1 MRYKRRQQRLFLGRD
16 TELLIGT
23 FAGSLARRWHCA
35 YTFLPSFFFFFLLPP
50 SLFFSHSFLLLPFPS
65 GPLLIFLP
73 FVLLSPIFLL
83 VSLLFS
89 FLPLLLSSFLPSAP
103 PHHILNLAPPLLPSL
118 FPLLAPSFSPRLP
131 LPLRRHQDDATF
143 GTHAQSGRRMGDHGE
158 RRGKRERRGGGRRE
172 KRGRAACS

>member
-1 MRYKRRQQRLFLGRD
+1 MCVHLPSFILLLLPPAPFSLLF
-16 TELLIGT
+16 
-23 FAGSLARRWHCA
+23 S
-35 YTFLPSFFFFFLLPP
+35 FLPSP
-50 SLFFSHSFLLLPFPS
+50 SVSLWSSSH
-65 GPLLIFLP
+65 FLP

-103 PHHILNLAPPLLPSL
+103 PHHILNLAPPLLPPLLPSL

>member
-1 MRYKRRQQRLFLGRD
+1 MCV
-16 TELLIGT
+16 
-23 FAGSLARRWHCA
+23 H
-35 YTFLPSFFFFFLLPP
+35 LPSFILLLLPP
-50 SLFFSHSFLLLPFPS
+50 APF
-65 GPLLIFLP
+65 
-73 FVLLSPIFLL
+73 
-83 VSLLFS
+83 SLLFS
-89 FLPLLLSSFLPSAP
+89 FLPSPSVSLWSSSHFSPLCSPITHLSSCIPPFPPSALLFSSFLPSAP

-118 FPLLAPSFSPRLP
+118 FPLLTPSFSPRLP

>member
-1 MRYKRRQQRLFLGRD
+1 MCVHLPSFILLRPPTPFSLLF
-16 TELLIGT
+16 
-23 FAGSLARRWHCA
+23 S
-35 YTFLPSFFFFFLLPP
+35 FLPSPSVSLWSSSLFSPLCSPITHLSSCIPPFPP
-50 SLFFSHSFLLLPFPS
+50 SA
-65 GPLLIFLP
+65 
-73 FVLLSPIFLL
+73 
-83 VSLLFS
+83 LLFS

-103 PHHILNLAPPLLPSL
+103 PHHILNLAPPLLPPLLSSL